1 MPKDDFNN
9 AVRWTAYPA
18 QAFSW
23 EMIIKVSISLDESH
37 TSSRFAGGQ
46 YFNNLDFSEMKSVK
60 KKHQR
65 TCLFLNKWLPQ
76 TGLPS
81 ECVLGDLPP
90 IIKVSL
96 LH

>member
-1 MPKDDFNN
+1 VPKDDFNN

-46 YFNNLDFSEMKSVK
+46 YFNKLDFAEINRSRKNTRELVCS
-60 KKHQR
+60 
-65 TCLFLNKWLPQ
+65 
-76 TGLPS
+76 
-81 ECVLGDLPP
+81 
-90 IIKVSL
+90 
-96 LH
+96 